1 MDHKVLFWPF
11 ENRIPLKPVLKGG
24 WGPLKRVLK
33 GRGLVSHISFLVMTD
48 SVEPSLLV
56 SFFLIVLALKG
67 SI

>member
-1 MDHKVLFWPF
+1 MGA
-11 ENRIPLKPVLKGG
+11 KGEG
-24 WGPLKRVLK
+24 ASVA
-33 GRGLVSHISFLVMTD
+33 HFISGHDRLMTD